1 MIRLS
6 FCCLLIASLFLSS
19 CTSEECETT
28 YTYKVYEPVYRTADE
43 IGAEIVFVED
53 RTLENPGKFFYYR
66 DMILINERDNGVH
79 IIDNSDLQNPKKL
92 GFIAIEGN
100 QDISLSGNYI
110 YADTW
115 QNIIVIDI
123 EDIREPEVV
132 NVINGVKDNVWV
144 VDDGR
149 FLVDYQEVDKTESF
163 SCDDNPEVFFW
174 NNNQLFVDAS
184 VDQSRF
190 LGTPQTAQV
199 SNDGAFGAS
208 GESAGQAGSL
218 TRMALFNDHFYYIND
233 HTMHIFDV
241 ADLANPDKLNEV
253 YMEWGIE
260 TIFPYKE
267 NLFIGARN
275 GMHIFDN
282 TQPSD
287 PRYLSTF
294 AHANACDPV
303 VVQGDIAYVT
313 LRNGNDCENFTNEL
327 NVVDVSDLLRPE
339 LIATFEMHNPHGLS
353 VRDDVL
359 YLCEADQGLKVF
371 DITEPEEIG
380 TNQIGGVKDFFA
392 FDVISV
398 TPELLLMIGED
409 GFYQFDTDTPSSPEL
424 LSSIKVG
431 E

>member
-6 FCCLLIASLFLSS
+6 FSCLFIATLFFQA
-19 CTSEECETT
+19 CTNEECETS
-28 YTYKVYEPVYRTADE
+28 YTYKVYEPVYKTAEE
-43 IGAEIVFVED
+43 IGADIVFVED
-53 RTLENPGKFFYYR
+53 RILENPGKFFYYR
-66 DMILINERDNGVH
+66 DMILINEKDNGVH
-79 IIDNSDLQNPKKL
+79 IIDNSDIQNPTKL

-100 QDISLSGNYI
+100 QDISLSGQYI

-123 EDIREPEVV
+123 EDIKEPEVV
-132 NVINGVKDNVWV
+132 NVINGVKDEIWFTGDDRFV
-144 VDDGR
+144 VDI
-149 FLVDYQEVDKTESF
+149 QEVERTETF
-163 SCDDNPEVFFW
+163 NCDDNPEVFFW
-174 NNNQLFVDAS
+174 NNNELFVDAS

-190 LGTPQTAQV
+190 LGTPEVASV
-199 SNDGAFGAS
+199 SNDGFAGDA
-208 GESAGQAGSL
+208 AGQAGSL

-241 ADLANPDKLNEV
+241 EDLANPEKLNEV

-260 TIFPYKE
+260 TIFPYRE

-303 VVQGDIAYVT
+303 VVQDNIAYVT

-327 NVVDVSDLLRPE
+327 NVVDVTDLLRPQ
-339 LIATFEMHNPHGLS
+339 LIATFDMHNPHGLS
-353 VRDDVL
+353 VRDEVL

-380 TNQIGGVKDFFA
+380 ENQIGGVRDFFA

-398 TPELLLMIGED
+398 TSELLLMIGED
-409 GFYQFDTDTPSSPEL
+409 GFYQFDTDSPAKPEL
-424 LSSIKVG
+424 LSSIRVG